1 MLVGGFWEY
10 IILKL
15 PKGNG
20 QFSHKKP
27 NTLNSVWS
35 NTRDLMILPYFL
47 KSLPIC
53 LATLFPFEAVHTFRE
68 MKPYIFL
75 GIISDN
81 YKFLKAPSFFV
92 LKNGGN
98 FH

>member
-35 NTRDLMILPYFL
+35 NTFTEQSR
-47 KSLPIC
+47 IC
-53 LATLFPFEAVHTFRE
+53 
-68 MKPYIFL
+68 I
-75 GIISDN
+75 
-81 YKFLKAPSFFV
+81 KF
-92 LKNGGN
+92 
-98 FH
+98 